1 MDHGLNLANVVIYAR
16 YSSAGQND
24 QSIDGQLAKC
34 REYAQQRGFRV
45 VGEYC
50 DRALSGRYAETRPE
64 FQRLVSDSSKHAFE
78 YVLVWKLDRFSRDRY
93 DSAIYKKK
101 LRANG
106 VRVLSVTEGIDESSE
121 SVLLEAILEAM
132 AEEYSRQLAQN
143 VKRGMRQNAEKA
155 MSLGGMPPLGY
166 DVVSKRYTINES
178 EAQIVRFIHERYA
191 AGAAQ
196 KLIVDECRQRGYCA
210 KRGNE
215 LTIGAVNRILR
226 NPKYAGTYVCDDLV
240 LEDAIPAIVSKPLKQ
255 QVRDR
260 LAASA
265 KAPGHAKAKV
275 EYLLH
280 GKLFCG
286 ECGAPMIGECGRGKN
301 GTTHY
306 YYTCAARKKSRS
318 CKKRNERKFELEK
331 YIVEY
336 ISMYVLTDEWIN
348 AAAERVVSEYARS
361 YDASGIKPLE
371 RQIREADKELDALV
385 DTLIKTA
392 SATAIAKINDRIEA
406 AEAKKR
412 TLEADLATLR
422 IASRVEIRKEDIV
435 AWLDQ
440 FRVGSSSDP
449 EYCKKIIE
457 LFVNAVYVYDDRIK
471 MFFNVRDS
479 AQITYPEMLAL
490 DGLECSDFDLSGVP
504 DDSLSEQILF
514 INGIIGILVR
524 R

>member
-178 EAQIVRFIHERYA
+178 DAQIVRFIHERYA

-286 ECGAPMIGECGRGKN
+286 
-301 GTTHY
+301 
-306 YYTCAARKKSRS
+306 
-318 CKKRNERKFELEK
+318 
-331 YIVEY
+331 
-336 ISMYVLTDEWIN
+336 
-348 AAAERVVSEYARS
+348 
-361 YDASGIKPLE
+361 
-371 RQIREADKELDALV
+371 
-385 DTLIKTA
+385 
-392 SATAIAKINDRIEA
+392 
-406 AEAKKR
+406 
-412 TLEADLATLR
+412 
-422 IASRVEIRKEDIV
+422 
-435 AWLDQ
+435 
-440 FRVGSSSDP
+440 
-449 EYCKKIIE
+449 
-457 LFVNAVYVYDDRIK
+457 
-471 MFFNVRDS
+471 
-479 AQITYPEMLAL
+479 
-490 DGLECSDFDLSGVP
+490 
-504 DDSLSEQILF
+504 
-514 INGIIGILVR
+514 
-524 R
+524 